1 MEIFGVGPAELVLI
15 LIVVLIIFGPE
26 QLPEIAKKI
35 GGATNELRRGLDD
48 ISSEMNENLQA
59 FQDLTDA
66 TKLLPAETK
75 PPPPPPPSEDKSE
88 GQEMSPSTQT
98 PDQPR
103 GDSSQP

>member
-48 ISSEMNENLQA
+48 ITSEMNENLQA
-59 FQDLTDA
+59 FQDLSDA
-66 TKLLPAETK
+66 TKLIPPETK
-75 PPPPPPPSEDKSE
+75 PAPPPPNSEDKPDD
-88 GQEMSPSTQT
+88 QEISRPAER

-103 GDSSQP
+103 GDSPPS